1 MTVGRAT
8 RAVQESL
15 LAKLRSRARALH
27 YPPNLILQLY
37 LCERFLARIS
47 RSDQQ
52 SKLILKGGL
61 NLYCRQPNAARP
73 TLGIDFAA
81 STISAALESEIA
93 SVAAFDLGD
102 YVDFDTASLTVNPL
116 LEGASQDGVR
126 LDLTAHVGSV
136 HAKLALNITSGNAI
150 HPAPVWLEIPSLL
163 ELETGEILG
172 CRLETVFSEKLA
184 VIVELG
190 QATTRLQDFYDLHQM
205 VTRDVL
211 SLKSLREAIK
221 HTFAQRSIELTGSAL
236 LLARLRQDGRLSQRW
251 KAFLAESGMTA
262 NPDFALILEPVI
274 AFVSALEQ
282 PEA

>member
-27 YPPNLILQLY
+27 YPPKLILQLY
-37 LCERFLARIS
+37 LCERFLARVS

-73 TLGIDFAA
+73 TLGIDLAVP
-81 STISAALESEIA
+81 TIGAALESVIA
-93 SVAAFDLGD
+93 SIAAADLGD
-102 YVDFDTASLTVNPL
+102 HVDFDTASLTVSPL

-126 LDLTAHVGSV
+126 LWLTAHVGSA
-136 HAKLALNITSGNAI
+136 HAKLELNITSNNTMY
-150 HPAPVWLEIPSLL
+150 PAPVWLEIPSLL

-172 CRLETVFSEKLA
+172 DRLETIFSEKLA
-184 VIVELG
+184 VIVDLS
-190 QATTRLQDFYDLHQM
+190 QTTTRLQDFYDLHQM

-211 SLKSLREAIK
+211 SLKSLREAIE
-221 HTFAQRSIELTGSAL
+221 HTFAQRGIELIGSAFV
-236 LLARLRQDGRLSQRW
+236 LAQLGQDVRLSQDW
-251 KAFLAESGMTA
+251 KAFLSENSLRA
-262 NPDFALILEPVI
+262 NPDFALILEPLI
-274 AFVSALEQ
+274 AFVGALET
-282 PEA
+282 